1 MKFNID
7 GKTIEVEDEVLSK
20 AIEDKSESL
29 DIKAD
34 GLVLRTTEE
43 EDTFKENI
51 KKEGIGIGAEVGRK
65 EVLKGLDIVSD
76 GAHKS
81 DASAIEAIK
90 GFSTANVTK
99 ALADAKIEPNAQI
112 EAKDAD
118 ILKLQ
123 GNIKELGEKN
133 DTLESNFT
141 SFKNDHL
148 KSSTLAG
155 LIPENI
161 ALPRADVLTLMNA
174 KIKTDVNDQGVVFG
188 VGADGQPMKN
198 QTDMSVMALKDVVS
212 GFFNDN
218 SHLLKQSEGGA
229 GGGDSGGEGGKQT
242 LEEFTKEMSDAG
254 NPINGEEFRKQMEAR
269 TKAGTLI
276 I

>member
-7 GKTIEVEDEVLSK
+7 GKTIEVEDEALSK
-20 AIEDKSESL
+20 ALEDKSESL

-43 EDTFKENI
+43 EDTFKGNI
-51 KKEGIGIGAEVGRK
+51 KDEGIAIGAEIGRK
-65 EVLKGLDIVSD
+65 EVLKGLDIISD

-123 GNIKELGEKN
+123 GNIKTLTQEKE
-133 DTLESNFT
+133 TLQGDFNG
-141 SFKNDHL
+141 FKNDHL

-155 LIPENI
+155 LIPDNI
-161 ALPRADVLTLMNA
+161 SLPRKNILTLMNA
-174 KIKTDVNDQGVVFG
+174 EIKTDVNESGVVFG
-188 VGADGQPMKN
+188 VGADGQPLKN

-218 SHLLKQSEGGA
+218 PHLLKQSEGGA

-254 NPINGEEFRKQMEAR
+254 HAINGEEFRKQMEAR
-269 TKAGTLI
+269 TKAGTLVI
-276 I
+276 